1 MTKILLAV
9 LWDVAVDSDDD
20 DEIYCWIQPMMIVMM
35 QLEDAVVIT
44 DFLSAADAELQLLIV
59 VPVVVAAGH
68 D

>member
-1 MTKILLAV
+1 
-9 LWDVAVDSDDD
+9 
-20 DEIYCWIQPMMIVMM
+20 MMIVMM

-59 VPVVVAAGH
+59 VLVVVAAGH

>member
-1 MTKILLAV
+1 M
-9 LWDVAVDSDDD
+9 
-20 DEIYCWIQPMMIVMM
+20 MM

-44 DFLSAADAELQLLIV
+44 DFLSAADDAELQLLIV